1 MQKLTLNDLKSIA
14 KSRGIKGYKSMSKE
28 RLTSSINESESVNFD
43 GTRIERVRKDFN
55 ESDFLS
61 QK

>member
-1 MQKLTLNDLKSIA
+1 
-14 KSRGIKGYKSMSKE
+14 MSKE

-43 GTRIERVRKDFN
+43 GTRTERVRKDFN

>member
-1 MQKLTLNDLKSIA
+1 MRKLALNDLKSIA
-14 KSRGIKGYKSMSKE
+14 KSRGIKRYKSMSKE

-43 GTRIERVRKDFN
+43 GTRIEKVRKDFN

>member
-43 GTRIERVRKDFN
+43 GTRIEWVRKDFN

>member
-1 MQKLTLNDLKSIA
+1 MRKLALNDFKSIA

-43 GTRIERVRKDFN
+43 GTRIEKVRKDFN